1 MLCPGTDSVRRL
13 VPSARE
19 QDAPRR
25 RSRRAVRRN
34 VLLASEDLS
43 HALSARRDLPSLA
56 VPLPL
61 GIDRADVGDG
71 GPAVG
76 ANHSISP
83 PHSPHVS
90 FTSWCSAQRSISSRC
105 RSPLSASRA

>member
-71 GPAVG
+71 GAAATTELSTLSLHAALPT
-76 ANHSISP
+76 SSSP
-83 PHSPHVS
+83 FHPK
-90 FTSWCSAQRSISSRC
+90 RSISSH
-105 RSPLSASRA
+105 